1 MSKTLL
7 ITGATGKQGGAVIK
21 ALAGSGFEILALTR
35 NPSSPS
41 AQKLSQRSSNV
52 KLLQGDLDNP
62 TAIFHN
68 SQEVTSNPIWGV
80 FSVQVNVVGSG
91 GKTEEQQ
98 GKALIDAA
106 LAANVKFFIY
116 TSVDRGGPRSSSNP
130 TPVPHFAA
138 KHNIEKHLEQK
149 AANSSMQFTVLRPTS
164 FMDGLVN
171 DFQGQVMVSMW
182 KTAMRDKPMQ
192 LIATCDIGWFAAQ
205 AFKCPNEFAGRYLSL
220 AGAELTF
227 DQANEIFK
235 RRFGRDMPSTYGILA
250 SILLWIVKEAGETF
264 KWLSED
270 GYGADIEELKRM
282 YPDLMDFRIWLEKE
296 SNFKAG

>member
-1 MSKTLL
+1 MLKPLL

-21 ALAGSGFEILALTR
+21 ALEGSDFEILALTR
-35 NPSSPS
+35 NTSSPS
-41 AQKLSQRSSNV
+41 AQKLTQKSLNV

-62 TAIFHN
+62 TAIFQN
-68 SQEVTSNPIWGV
+68 AQEVTSNPIWGV
-80 FSVQVNVVGSG
+80 FSVQVNAVGTG
-91 GKTEEQQ
+91 GRTEEQQ

-106 LAANVKFFIY
+106 LAANVKFFVY

-171 DFQGQVMVSMW
+171 DFQGQMMVSMW

-192 LIATCDIGWFAAQ
+192 LIATRDIGWFAAQ
-205 AFKCPNEFAGRYLSL
+205 AFRCPDEFAGRYLSL
-220 AGAELTF
+220 AGTELTF

-235 RRFGRDMPSTYGILA
+235 QRFGKDMPSTYGILA
-250 SILLWIVKEAGETF
+250 SILLRMIKEAGETF
-264 KWLSED
+264 KWLNED
-270 GYGADIEELKRM
+270 GYGADIEDLRSM
-282 YPDLMDFRIWLEKE
+282 HPDLMDFGTWLEKE
-296 SNFKAG
+296 SNFKGA